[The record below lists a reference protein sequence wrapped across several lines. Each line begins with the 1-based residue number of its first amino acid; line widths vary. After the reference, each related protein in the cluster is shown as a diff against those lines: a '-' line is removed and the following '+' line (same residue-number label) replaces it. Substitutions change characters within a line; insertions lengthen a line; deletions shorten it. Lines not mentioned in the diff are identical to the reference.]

1 MKRALPHPL
10 HIVDSWSCV
19 VPLPWLVVAVKERE
33 KRKETLDGDEE
44 LMHVMIPCTPHIAMG
59 FLSSS
64 DRLLTSSRFNLSLSG
79 ATSFEEE
86 TRQSILLCAAEA

>member
-1 MKRALPHPL
+1 
-10 HIVDSWSCV
+10 
-19 VPLPWLVVAVKERE
+19 
-33 KRKETLDGDEE
+33 
-44 LMHVMIPCTPHIAMG
+44 MHVMIPCTPHIAMG

-86 TRQSILLCAAEA
+86 TRQSILLCAVEV